1 MIRYILKRILM
12 MIPVLFGVAF
22 VIFTMLY
29 FTPGDPAVQILGE
42 GAAPE
47 AIAALREELGLNAP
61 FVVRFFNYIKDL
73 VWYGDLG
80 ISYSTNRP
88 VIDEI
93 LSRFP
98 TTLELAALSVLIAT
112 FIGVFCGIV
121 AAVRQYSVFDSIAT
135 VVSLVGASM
144 PNFWQGIMMILLFSV
159 YLGWLPA
166 SGFDSPVCWIMPA
179 LTIGTSTAASIMRM
193 TRSSML
199 EVIRKDYIRT
209 ARAKGQSEFVVI
221 FHHALKNAM
230 IPVLT
235 TIGLSFGRMMGG
247 AVLTESI
254 FAIPGLGSLIVN
266 SIKARDYPVVQG
278 GVLFIAFVFGFV
290 NLFVD
295 ILYAFCDPRIK
306 AMYGSGKKR
315 KKEAVKA

>member
-1 MIRYILKRILM
+1 MIRYILKRLLM
-12 MIPVLFGVAF
+12 MIPVLLGVTF

-29 FTPGDPAVQILGE
+29 FTPGDPAVQILGD
-42 GAAPE
+42 GASPE
-47 AIAALREELGLNAP
+47 QIAALREELGLNDP
-61 FVVRFFNYIKDL
+61 FLIRFLNYIKDL

-80 ISYSTNRP
+80 ISYSSNRP

-98 TTLELAALSVLIAT
+98 TTLELAALSICIAT
-112 FIGVFCGIV
+112 LIGVVCGII
-121 AAVRQYSVFDSIAT
+121 AAVRQYSIFDNIAT
-135 VVSLVGASM
+135 VVSLIGASM

-159 YLGWLPA
+159 YLGILPA
-166 SGFDSPVCWIMPA
+166 SGFSTPACWIMPA
-179 LTIGTSTAASIMRM
+179 LTIGTSMAASIMRM

-209 ARAKGQSEFVVI
+209 ARSKGQSEMVVI
-221 FHHALKNAM
+221 LHHALKNAL

-254 FAIPGLGSLIVN
+254 FASPGLGSLIVN

-295 ILYAFCDPRIK
+295 ILYAFCDPQIR
-306 AMYGSGKKR
+306 AMYGSRKKKR
-315 KKEAVKA
+315 KEAKAA

>member
-1 MIRYILKRILM
+1 MIRYILKRLLM
-12 MIPVLFGVAF
+12 MIPVLFGVTF

-29 FTPGDPAVQILGE
+29 FTPGDPAVQILGD
-42 GAAPE
+42 GASPE
-47 AIAALREELGLNAP
+47 QIAALREELGLNDP
-61 FVVRFFNYIKDL
+61 FLIRFLNYIKDL

-80 ISYSTNRP
+80 ISYSSNRP

-98 TTLELAALSVLIAT
+98 TTLELAALSICIAT
-112 FIGVFCGIV
+112 LIGVVCGII
-121 AAVRQYSVFDSIAT
+121 AAVRQYSIFDNIAT
-135 VVSLVGASM
+135 VVSLIGASM

-159 YLGWLPA
+159 YLGILPA
-166 SGFDSPVCWIMPA
+166 SGFSTPACWIMPA
-179 LTIGTSTAASIMRM
+179 LTIGTSMAASIMRM

-209 ARAKGQSEFVVI
+209 ARSKGQSEMVVI
-221 FHHALKNAM
+221 LHHALKNAL

-295 ILYAFCDPRIK
+295 ILYAFCDPQIR
-306 AMYGSGKKR
+306 AMYGSRKKKR
-315 KKEAVKA
+315 KEAKAA

>member
-1 MIRYILKRILM
+1 MIRYILKRLLM

-42 GAAPE
+42 GATPE

-112 FIGVFCGIV
+112 LIGVFCGII
-121 AAVRQYSVFDSIAT
+121 AAVLHF
-135 VVSLVGASM
+135 
-144 PNFWQGIMMILLFSV
+144 
-159 YLGWLPA
+159 
-166 SGFDSPVCWIMPA
+166 
-179 LTIGTSTAASIMRM
+179 
-193 TRSSML
+193 
-199 EVIRKDYIRT
+199 
-209 ARAKGQSEFVVI
+209 
-221 FHHALKNAM
+221 
-230 IPVLT
+230 
-235 TIGLSFGRMMGG
+235 
-247 AVLTESI
+247 
-254 FAIPGLGSLIVN
+254 
-266 SIKARDYPVVQG
+266 
-278 GVLFIAFVFGFV
+278 
-290 NLFVD
+290 
-295 ILYAFCDPRIK
+295 
-306 AMYGSGKKR
+306 
-315 KKEAVKA
+315 